1 MKSVW
6 KQWQIRIPTVFDL
19 ILVAVYCAFVRVNL
33 RLAMHGNLAVLLL
46 VLQETCVIAL
56 AVTRRRAITRRP
68 WDSPPAML
76 GWCGT
81 LAPLL
86 VRPAN
91 PAPAPW
97 SLVGGALQVIGQIFA
112 LSATLSLGRSFGIVA
127 ANRGVQCGGLYRI
140 VRHPLYGAYLL
151 GFSGYVLGHPSAVNS
166 IVLLVWIGIQLARIQ
181 VEERLLGADPS
192 YRAYAARV
200 RFRLLPGIW

>member
-1 MKSVW
+1 MKSVQ
-6 KQWQIRIPTVFDL
+6 KQWQIRIPTVGDL
-19 ILVAVYCAFVRVNL
+19 ILVAVYAAFVRINL
-33 RLAMHGNLAVLLL
+33 PLATHGDLAVRLL

-56 AVTRRRAITRRP
+56 ALTRRRAITRSP
-68 WDSPPAML
+68 WYSPPAML

-86 VRPAN
+86 VRPAD

-127 ANRGVQCGGLYRI
+127 ANRGIQCGGLYQVI
-140 VRHPLYGAYLL
+140 RHPLYAAYLL
-151 GFSGYVLGHPSAVNS
+151 AFGGYVLAHPSPSSS
-166 IVLLVWIGIQLARIQ
+166 IVLLAWIGFQLARIQ
-181 VEERLLGADPS
+181 VEERQLGVDPS